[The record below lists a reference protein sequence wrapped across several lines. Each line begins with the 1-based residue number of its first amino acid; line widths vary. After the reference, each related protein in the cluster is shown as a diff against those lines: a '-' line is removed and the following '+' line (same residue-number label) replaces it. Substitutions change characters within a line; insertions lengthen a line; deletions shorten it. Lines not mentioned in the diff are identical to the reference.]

1 MRQRSQLGFLQGLLW
16 ICRSICEILPSYQY
30 QVFQSMCV
38 KCLSIYLGLFKFLSA
53 IFCGFS
59 DYMFCT
65 TFANFI
71 TNYFIIFID
80 TVKLIIFLQR
90 LLFFI
95 ESFTKDCRL
104 KLWRTKIVTNIRK
117 ISILAY
123 PLQRAAQAM
132 SHSMPRFFKT
142 QVRVWHTHSF
152 SSDLECQCLVRSCPW
167 YPAEGHT
174 H

>member
-53 IFCGFS
+53 MFCGFS

-71 TNYFIIFID
+71 TNYFIIFNA

-95 ESFTKDCRL
+95 ESFTIDCRL

-132 SHSMPRFFKT
+132 QCPITSKRLGTVS
-142 QVRVWHTHSF
+142 QLLRVSLPITMFASSF
-152 SSDLECQCLVRSCPW
+152 CSDSGNR
-167 YPAEGHT
+167 
-174 H
+174 